1 MITNNPMQLKARIKN
16 LAAEKHLP
24 AQIVLQ
30 NYLMERLLE
39 RLSLSSYRENF
50 IIKGGF
56 LIAVMVGLES
66 RSTMDLDAT
75 IKGFT
80 LNHESIRTVF
90 EHVCAIQVDDD
101 VTFSVNRVA
110 DIRETDD
117 YPGIRVS
124 LIASYPPLRVPLSV
138 DVTTGDKIT
147 PREIEYSF
155 PLLFDDRTIS
165 MMAYN
170 LETILAEK
178 LETILSRNIA
188 NTRPRDFY
196 DVYLLYSLRWG
207 DCDLSLLSSAL
218 ERTAAKRGSISLLTD
233 YQTIMT
239 NIRENPRMHD
249 FWANYQKDFDY
260 AREISFEE
268 TCDTVLIIMQALKF
282 EYSR

>member
-1 MITNNPMQLKARIKN
+1 
-16 LAAEKHLP
+16 
-24 AQIVLQ
+24 
-30 NYLMERLLE
+30 
-39 RLSLSSYRENF
+39 
-50 IIKGGF
+50 
-56 LIAVMVGLES
+56 
-66 RSTMDLDAT
+66 MDLDAA

-90 EHVCAIQVDDD
+90 EHVCAIKVDDD
-101 VTFSVNRVA
+101 VAFSVNRIA

-155 PLLFDDRTIS
+155 PLLFDDRAIS

-196 DVYLLYSLRWG
+196 DIYILYSLRWG
-207 DCDLSLLSSAL
+207 ECDLSLLRSAV
-218 ERTAAKRGSISLLTD
+218 ERTTAKRGSLPILAD
-233 YQTIMT
+233 YQKIMIDVR
-239 NIRENPRMHD
+239 NNPRMHD
-249 FWANYQKDFDY
+249 FWANYQKDFNY
-260 AREISFEE
+260 AKGVSFKQ
-268 TCDTVLIIMQALKF
+268 TCDTVLSIMQALKF
-282 EYSR
+282 YYSR

>member
-1 MITNNPMQLKARIKN
+1 MITSNPMQLKARIKN
-16 LAAEKHLP
+16 LAAEKNLP

-80 LNHESIRTVF
+80 LNHESIRAVF
-90 EHVCAIQVDDD
+90 EHVCAIRVDDD

-165 MMAYN
+165 MMHIVLAIRFVIQTFIYKI
-170 LETILAEK
+170 TIL
-178 LETILSRNIA
+178 
-188 NTRPRDFY
+188 
-196 DVYLLYSLRWG
+196 
-207 DCDLSLLSSAL
+207 
-218 ERTAAKRGSISLLTD
+218 
-233 YQTIMT
+233 
-239 NIRENPRMHD
+239 
-249 FWANYQKDFDY
+249 
-260 AREISFEE
+260 
-268 TCDTVLIIMQALKF
+268 
-282 EYSR
+282 